1 MVQVSGRLV
10 GSPVKRTE
18 DLRLVT
24 GRGTYVDN
32 IRFPG
37 LLALAVLRSPHP
49 HARITRLD
57 VSRAAAVPGVA
68 AVFTGRDLLAA
79 GLKPMP
85 CGWQLPG
92 SVVPPRYALAVD
104 RVRYVGEPVAAVVA
118 DSRYRAR
125 DVLELIDV
133 EYEPLP
139 AVVDQEAALRPDAP
153 RLHDEAPDNVSFRRV
168 VSGGDWEQA
177 VRESDGV
184 IRQRFVVQ
192 RLAPS
197 PMEPRATTA
206 WYQPETDHLTLWVS
220 TQAPHLVRQWLCEV
234 IPHPEH
240 KVRVISGDVGGGFG
254 AKIFLYPEDVLA
266 AFASLRL
273 GRPVRW
279 VETRSENFL
288 GMTHG
293 RDHVTYLEVAYKRDG
308 KILGLKVTTYA
319 NIGAYVSVFAMVVPG
334 VRFTSML
341 SGTYAIP
348 NIVGE
353 VYGVFTNTVPV
364 DAYRGAG
371 RPEAAYYI
379 ERAVDLVAAEL
390 DLDPTEVRRRNFI
403 PPFDNYYRT
412 AIGTVYDSGDY
423 PGALAKLLELAD
435 YPRLRAEQERLRR
448 EGRLVGIGLSTYV
461 EVTGAGPSAGS
472 VQQGKRA
479 GNFESALV
487 RVHPSGKV
495 TVYTGAHATGQG
507 HETTFAQLVA
517 DRLGIPFEDVEVVHG
532 DTAALPY
539 GLGSYGSRTVQAG
552 GSAIYLACDR
562 VIEKARR
569 IAAHL
574 LEAAEADVVFEDG
587 RFFVR
592 GAPGRAVTF
601 QEVAREAYIPSRLPP
616 GFEPGLEAVAFF
628 DPSSPTYP
636 FGAHRALVE
645 VDPETGA
652 VKLLRYVAVD
662 DCGRVVNPML
672 TEGLVHGGVAQGVGQ
687 VLWEQVVYDENG
699 YLLTGSFLDY
709 AVPVAEYLP
718 SFETEAI
725 EVPSPANPLGAKGI
739 GESGTIGAPAAVANA
754 VLDALKP
761 LGIRHLDTPLTP
773 ERVWR
778 AIQEARAGR
787 G

>member
-32 IRFPG
+32 VKLPG
-37 LLALAVLRSPHP
+37 LLALAVLRSPYP
-49 HARITRLD
+49 HARITRID
-57 VSRAAAVPGVA
+57 VSRAAGAPGVV
-68 AVFTGRDLLAA
+68 AVFTGRDLLDA
-79 GLKPMP
+79 GLRPMP

-92 SVVPPRYALAVD
+92 SVVPPRYALAID

-125 DVLELIDV
+125 DALDLIEV

-139 AVVDQEAALRPDAP
+139 AVVDQEAALRSGAP
-153 RLHDEAPDNVSFRRV
+153 RIHDEAPDNISFRRV

-177 VRESDGV
+177 VREADGV
-184 IRQRFVVQ
+184 IRQRFVIQ

-206 WYQPETDHLTLWVS
+206 WYQAETDHLTLWVS

-240 KVRVISGDVGGGFG
+240 RVRVISGDVGGGFG
-254 AKIFLYPEDVLA
+254 AKIFLYPEDVVV
-266 AFASLRL
+266 AFASRKLA
-273 GRPVRW
+273 RPVRW
-279 VETRSENFL
+279 VETRSENFM

-293 RDHVTYLEVAYKRDG
+293 RDHVTYLEVAYRRDG
-308 KILGLKVTTYA
+308 KILGLKITTYA
-319 NIGAYVSVFAMVVPG
+319 NIGAYVSTFAMVVPG
-334 VRFTSML
+334 IRFISML

-348 NIVGE
+348 HIVGE
-353 VYGVFTNTVPV
+353 VCGVFTNTVPV

-379 ERAVDLVAAEL
+379 ERAVDMVAAGL
-390 DLDPTEVRRRNFI
+390 GLDPTEVRRKNFI
-403 PPFDNYYRT
+403 PPFNNHYRT

-423 PGALAKLLELAD
+423 PRALEKLLELAD
-435 YPRLRAEQERLRR
+435 YPGLRAEQDRLRR
-448 EGRLVGIGLSTYV
+448 EGRLIGLGLSTYV
-461 EVTGAGPSAGS
+461 EVTGAGPSVGS
-472 VQQGKRA
+472 VQMGKRA

-487 RVHPSGKV
+487 RAHPSGKV

-517 DRLGIPFEDVEVVHG
+517 DRLGIAFEDIEVVHG

-552 GSAIYLACDR
+552 GSAVYLACER
-562 VIEKARR
+562 VIEKARK

-587 RFFVR
+587 QFFVR
-592 GAPGRAVTF
+592 GVPGRAVTF
-601 QEVAREAYIPSRLPP
+601 REVAREAYIPSRLPP
-616 GFEPGLEAVAFF
+616 DFELGLEAVAFF

-636 FGAHRALVE
+636 FGAHLALVE

-662 DCGRVVNPML
+662 DCGKIINPML
-672 TEGLVHGGVAQGVGQ
+672 TEGLVHGGVAQGAGQ
-687 VLWEQVVYDENG
+687 VLWEQVSYDENG

-709 AVPVAEYLP
+709 AVPVAGYLP

-787 G
+787 S

>member
-10 GSPVKRTE
+10 GSPVRRTE

-32 IRFPG
+32 IKIPG
-37 LLALAVLRSPHP
+37 LLFLGVLRSPYP

-57 VSRAAAVPGVA
+57 VSRVARAPGVL
-68 AVFTGRDLLAA
+68 AVLTGQDLLAA

-85 CGWQLPG
+85 CGWQLPE
-92 SVVPPRYALAVD
+92 SVVPPRYALALD

-118 DSRYRAR
+118 EGRYRAR
-125 DVLELIDV
+125 DLLELIDV

-139 AVVDQEAALRPDAP
+139 AVVDQEEALRPGAP
-153 RLHDEAPDNVSFRRV
+153 QLHPEALGNLCFKRT
-168 VSGGDWEQA
+168 VSGGDWERA
-177 VRESDGV
+177 VREADGV

-192 RLAPS
+192 RLVPS

-206 WYQPETDHLTLWVS
+206 WYQPETDQLTLWVS

-234 IPHPEH
+234 MPHPEH

-254 AKIFLYPEDVLA
+254 AKIFLYPEDVLV
-266 AFASLRL
+266 AFASRKL

-293 RDHVTYLEVAYKRDG
+293 RDHVTYLEVAYRRDG
-308 KILGLKVTTYA
+308 TILGLKLTTYA
-319 NIGAYVSVFAMVVPG
+319 NIGAYVSPFAMVVPG
-334 VRFTSML
+334 IRFISML
-341 SGTYAIP
+341 SGTYAVP

-390 DLDPTEVRRRNFI
+390 GLDPTDVRRKNFI

-412 AIGTVYDSGDY
+412 SIGTVYDSGDY
-423 PGALAKLLELAD
+423 PRALETLLQLAG
-435 YPRLRAEQERLRR
+435 YQKLRAEQERLRR

-461 EVTGAGPSAGS
+461 EVTAGGPSVGS
-472 VQQGKRA
+472 VQGGKRA

-539 GLGSYGSRTVQAG
+539 GLGSYGSRTIQVA
-552 GSAIYLACDR
+552 GSAIHLACER
-562 VIEKARR
+562 VLEKARK
-569 IAAHL
+569 IAAYL
-574 LEAAEADVVFEDG
+574 LEAAEADIVFENG

-601 QEVAREAYIPSRLPP
+601 QEVAQEAYIPSRLPP
-616 GFEPGLEAVAFF
+616 GFELGLEAVAFF

-636 FGAHRALVE
+636 FGAHLALVE

-662 DCGRVVNPML
+662 DCGKIINPML

-687 VLWEQVVYDENG
+687 ALWERAVYDENG

-718 SFETEAI
+718 AFETEAI
-725 EVPSPANPLGAKGI
+725 EVPSPTNPLGAKGI

-761 LGIRHLDTPLTP
+761 LGIRHIDTPLTP

-778 AIQEARAGR
+778 ALQEARAGR
-787 G
+787 S

>member
-32 IRFPG
+32 IKLPG

-57 VSRAAAVPGVA
+57 VSRAAAAPGVA
-68 AVFTGRDLLAA
+68 AVFTGRDLLEA

-92 SVVPPRYALAVD
+92 SVVPARYALAVD

-118 DSRYRAR
+118 DSRYRAW
-125 DVLELIDV
+125 DLLELIDV

-153 RLHDEAPDNVSFRRV
+153 RLHDGAPDNVSFRRV

-177 VRESDGV
+177 VRESDGI
-184 IRQRFVVQ
+184 IRQRFVIQ

-206 WYQPETDHLTLWVS
+206 WYQPESGHLTLWVS

-254 AKIFLYPEDVLA
+254 AKIFLYPEDVLV

-319 NIGAYVSVFAMVVPG
+319 NIGAYVSIFAMVVPG
-334 VRFTSML
+334 IRFTSML

-390 DLDPTEVRRRNFI
+390 GLDPTEVRRRNFI

-423 PGALAKLLELAD
+423 PRALEKLLELAD

-461 EVTGAGPSAGS
+461 EVTGAGPSVGS
-472 VQQGKRA
+472 VQTGKRA

-616 GFEPGLEAVAFF
+616 DFEPGLEAVAFF

-636 FGAHRALVE
+636 FGAHLALVE

-662 DCGRVVNPML
+662 DCGRIVNPML

-761 LGIRHLDTPLTP
+761 LGIRHIDTPLTP

-778 AIQEARAGR
+778 AIRAARAQG
-787 G
+787 